1 MKVVQNSTQNGPQ
14 IFGLITLP
22 FAINYALLGCAE
34 KLRAQSVGAG
44 SGHTSHACKFSGY
57 VEMKVSK
64 ALSLPERP
72 LCVMGRLGR
81 KKKRARGERW
91 EGEREKR
98 GCRLF
103 LLPIVPR
110 ALSIFSIIAIFIGIP
125 SGSLCGGESPTSSK
139 IRKIATVENRTHDP
153 WMETAT

>member
-1 MKVVQNSTQNGPQ
+1 MLV
-14 IFGLITLP
+14 
-22 FAINYALLGCAE
+22 
-34 KLRAQSVGAG
+34 R

-81 KKKRARGERW
+81 KKKRTRGERW
-91 EGEREKR
+91 EGGREKR
-98 GCRLF
+98 VFRLF
-103 LLPIVPR
+103 PLPIVPR
-110 ALSIFSIIAIFIGIP
+110 ALSIFSIIAIFKGIP
-125 SGSLCGGESPTSSK
+125 SGSICGGDSLTSSK
-139 IRKIATVENRTHDP
+139 IRKIATVEKQTHAP

>member
-1 MKVVQNSTQNGPQ
+1 MKVVQNSTQNGPH

-22 FAINYALLGCAE
+22 FAINYALLGWAK
-34 KLRAQSVGAG
+34 KLRAQSV
-44 SGHTSHACKFSGY
+44 SEVSVYWSRVQFSGY

-64 ALSLPERP
+64 ALSPPKRS

-91 EGEREKR
+91 KGGREKR
-98 GCRLF
+98 GFRLF
-103 LLPIVPR
+103 PLPIVPR
-110 ALSIFSIIAIFIGIP
+110 ALSMFSIIAIFIRIP
-125 SGSLCGGESPTSSK
+125 SGSLCGGDSLTGSK
-139 IRKIATVENRTHDP
+139 IRKIATVEKQTHAP